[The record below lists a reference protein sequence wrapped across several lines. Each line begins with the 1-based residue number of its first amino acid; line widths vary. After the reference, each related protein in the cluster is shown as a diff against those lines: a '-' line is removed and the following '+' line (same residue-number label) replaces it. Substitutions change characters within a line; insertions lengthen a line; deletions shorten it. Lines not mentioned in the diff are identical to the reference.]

1 MGLNLH
7 DYMYKQD
14 ALRTKSINTWS
25 VHRSSSHG
33 TELTKRCDTHS
44 KPVTHGAGTDAVVK
58 EPS

>member
-25 VHRSSSHG
+25 VHRGSSQG
-33 TELTKRCDTHS
+33 KKLMTQCITHS
-44 KPVTHGAGTDAVVK
+44 KPVTQVPGTEAVVM
-58 EPS
+58 EQS